1 MGMTKWGILFAVKQ
15 WMVCYMAMREGTGVV
30 DVWNE
35 SWNLSVKKVTLKW
48 KERLWGKDEREEN
61 LGKIDIAGPSNTTA

>member
-1 MGMTKWGILFAVKQ
+1 
-15 WMVCYMAMREGTGVV
+15 MVCYMEMREDKGVD

-48 KERLWGKDEREEN
+48 KWRLRGKLEREEN
-61 LGKIDIAGPSNTTA
+61 LGEVDIAGPSNTTA

>member
-1 MGMTKWGILFAVKQ
+1 
-15 WMVCYMAMREGTGVV
+15 MVCYMAMREGTGVV

-61 LGKIDIAGPSNTTA
+61 SGKSDIAGPSNTTA